1 MKKFLFLLF
10 MLGAGFGLFA
20 QTEVVYDKEE
30 GIAEL
35 EELHK
40 SVWANLKE
48 IEGYRI
54 QLLAASGVNSRSSVE
69 QANQEFRGA
78 FPDIPSYVSYSEPY
92 FRLRVGNFET
102 KLEAHKI
109 LMLLRSKYAGAF
121 VIKDKIE
128 YK

>member
-1 MKKFLFLLF
+1 MKKFLFLCC
-10 MLGAGFGLFA
+10 MIGAGFGLYA

-54 QLLAASGVNSRSSVE
+54 QLVAASGVNSRSSVE
-69 QANQEFRGA
+69 QAHKEFRA
-78 FPDIPSYVSYSEPY
+78 SFPDIPSYVSYSEPY
-92 FRLRVGNFET
+92 FRLRAGNFAT
-102 KLEAHKI
+102 KLEAHKV
-109 LMLLRSKYAGAF
+109 LMLLRPQYTGAF

>member
-1 MKKFLFLLF
+1 MKKFLFLLCMF
-10 MLGAGFGLFA
+10 GVGFGLYG
-20 QTEVVYDKEE
+20 QTEVGYDKEE

-40 SVWANLKE
+40 FVWANLKE

-54 QLLAASGVNSRSSVE
+54 QLLAASGVNSRNSVE
-69 QANQEFRGA
+69 QAHQEFRA
-78 FPDIPSYVSYSEPY
+78 SFPDIPSYVSYAEPY

-102 KLEAHKI
+102 KLEAHKT
-109 LMLLRSKYAGAF
+109 LMLLRPQYAGAF